1 MTTWAGNSYWS
12 PEDGD
17 AYVAYRVI
25 GNVALVLGDP
35 IGSPAGRRTAIPE
48 FAGWTQR
55 SGWTPAFFGVSAD
68 LLDAYRAQGWLV
80 VQVGED
86 TVIELAEL
94 EFRGKAWQD
103 VRSALNNAAKQGIS
117 FEFVDLA
124 TAPPAVTDQ
133 LERLSADWVRDKGL
147 PEMGFTLGTLREAA
161 DPQVRTAIAVDADR
175 TVHGVT
181 TWLPVYRHGALRGWT
196 IDVMRRRNGG
206 FRGVM
211 EFLIAQAAMS
221 FRAEGYPFL
230 SLSDAPLAR
239 REREGEELQ
248 SLQRALDVIADVME
262 PYYGFR
268 SLLAFK
274 AKFQPRYEP
283 AYLVYPD
290 ALALPA
296 IALAITRAYLPDLG
310 IREAIRAGRQ

>member
-1 MTTWAGNSYWS
+1 
-12 PEDGD
+12 
-17 AYVAYRVI
+17 
-25 GNVALVLGDP
+25 
-35 IGSPAGRRTAIPE
+35 
-48 FAGWTQR
+48 
-55 SGWTPAFFGVSAD
+55 
-68 LLDAYRAQGWLV
+68 
-80 VQVGED
+80 
-86 TVIELAEL
+86 L

-103 VRSALNNAAKQGIS
+103 VRSAVNNAAKRSIT

-124 TAPPAVTDQ
+124 TAPPAITDQ
-133 LERLSADWVRDKGL
+133 LERLSADWAQDKGL

-181 TWLPVYRHGALRGWT
+181 TWLPVYEHGAVRGWT
-196 IDVMRRRNGG
+196 IDVMRRRSGG

-211 EFLIAQAAMS
+211 EFLIAQAAVA
-221 FRAEGYPFL
+221 FREEGYPFL

-239 REREGEELQ
+239 REREGQELQ
-248 SLQRALDVIADVME
+248 ALQRVLDRLATVME

-274 AKFQPRYEP
+274 AKFQPSYQP

-296 IALAITRAYLPDLG
+296 IGLAITRAYLPDLG
-310 IREAIRAGRQ
+310 IREAVRAGRQ